1 MSSLI
6 VEKNL
11 AQTFFK
17 RVEQSSSRSAMIRKI
32 SGTWRTLTW
41 LEYRVEVY
49 KIASALQ
56 QEGVK
61 RGDVV
66 AIVSNSRPEWAW
78 IDVAT
83 FCVGAVSVPV
93 YPSLLAE
100 DIRFILK
107 DCGAKIVF
115 VEDSGQK
122 EKIEAS
128 LAELNQ
134 VARVIVLKDTPT
146 TGEAFITMKDW
157 LRKYNLSDKVP
168 SNEEIAQLRALTAT
182 IEASE
187 IASIVYTSG
196 TSGQPKGVEL
206 RHSCFLGFIEGTERA
221 LGVSENDTTLLFLPM
236 AHILGRV
243 EHMLSLGVGW
253 TNAYAENLKVMI
265 DNLVEVRPTVLVSVP
280 RIYEKIYSSVL
291 GKLSKAGKVEKIIGD
306 RAVAFASEFS
316 RVQESGTKLD
326 LLQRAQYAAFSQILY
341 DKVKSRFGGRLRF
354 CISGGA
360 PFSQEISRFFHAC
373 GVLVLE
379 GYGLTESTGP
389 LTVNRPDDFR
399 MGSVGKA
406 MERIEL
412 KIAEDGEILARGA
425 SIMKGYHDNPQ
436 ATSEAITED
445 GYFATGD
452 IGRIDEEGF
461 LFITDRKKDLIVTA
475 GGKNIA
481 PQKIES
487 MLLEDPLFAQAMVVG
502 DRQKYLGA
510 LVALHSG
517 EARQLAKSQGI
528 EKTRLEDLYAD
539 SKFQQLVFKRASQ
552 VNQRLAS
559 FESLK
564 KISILPRELSVEEGE
579 VTPSLKIKRKF
590 CEKKYADLI
599 GTLFT

>member
-1 MSSLI
+1 MGSLI
-6 VEKNL
+6 LEKNL

-17 RVEQSSSRSAMIRKI
+17 RVDQSASRSAMIRKV

-41 LEYRVEVY
+41 LEYRSEVY
-49 KIASALQ
+49 RIAQALRK
-56 QEGVK
+56 EGVK

-78 IDVAT
+78 IDVAS
-83 FCVGAVSVPV
+83 FCLGAISVPV

-100 DIRFILK
+100 DVRYILK
-107 DCGAKIVF
+107 DSAAKIVF

-122 EKIEAS
+122 AKIEAS
-128 LAELNQ
+128 LGELNQ
-134 VARVIVLKDTPT
+134 VVRVVILNESVSENETFVTLA
-146 TGEAFITMKDW
+146 EW
-157 LRKYNLSDKVP
+157 LRKFGLSDKVP
-168 SNEEIAQLRALTAT
+168 SADEVSELRALT
-182 IEASE
+182 ENLDSSE

-206 RHSCFLGFIEGTERA
+206 AHACFLNFIEGTEKA

-243 EHMLSLGVGW
+243 EHMLALGVGW

-291 GKLSKAGKVEKIIGD
+291 GKLSKGGQAEKLIGEKAVSFAGEY
-306 RAVAFASEFS
+306 S
-316 RVQESGTKLD
+316 RVLESGKKLD
-326 LLQRAQYAAFSQILY
+326 LLQKIQYAAFSKVLY
-341 DKVKSRFGGRLRF
+341 DKVRSRFGGRLRF

-373 GVLVLE
+373 GVLILE

-389 LTVNRPDDFR
+389 LTCNRPGDFR
-399 MGSVGKA
+399 MGTVGKA
-406 MERIEL
+406 LEGIEL

-425 SIMKGYHDNPQ
+425 SIMKQYHGLEA
-436 ATSEAITED
+436 ATAEVFTHD
-445 GYFATGD
+445 RFFATGD
-452 IGRIDEEGF
+452 IGRVDEEGF
-461 LFITDRKKDLIVTA
+461 LHITDRKKDLIVTA

-502 DRQKYLGA
+502 DRQKFLGA
-510 LVALHSG
+510 LVALNSG
-517 EARQLAKSQGI
+517 EARQLARSSGI
-528 EKTRLEDLYAD
+528 EKTQLEELYAD
-539 SKFQQLVFKRASQ
+539 PKFNQLVYRRAAQ
-552 VNQRLAS
+552 VNSRLAS
-559 FESLK
+559 FESIK
-564 KISILPRELSVEEGE
+564 KIHILPRELSVEEGE
-579 VTPSLKIKRKF
+579 VTPSLKVKRKF
-590 CEKKYADLI
+590 CEKKYSELI
-599 GTLFT
+599 ERLFA

>member
-6 VEKNL
+6 VEKNI

-17 RVEQSSSRSAMIRKI
+17 RVDRSSTRSAMIRKI
-32 SGTWRTLTW
+32 AGTWRTLTW
-41 LEYRVEVY
+41 LEYRTEVFR
-49 KIASALQ
+49 IASALRK
-56 QEGVK
+56 EGVR

-66 AIVSNSRPEWAW
+66 AIISNSRPEWAW
-78 IDVAT
+78 IDIASI
-83 FCVGAVSVPV
+83 CAGAVSVPV
-93 YPSLLAE
+93 YPSLLPD

-122 EKIEAS
+122 EKIEAMLS
-128 LAELNQ
+128 ELNQ
-134 VARVIVLKDTPT
+134 VVRVVVVNDSASTNDVFVSMSEWLKKHGLAEKTPT
-146 TGEAFITMKDW
+146 GEEVAE
-157 LRKYNLSDKVP
+157 LRS
-168 SNEEIAQLRALTAT
+168 LTENVDAN
-182 IEASE
+182 AV
-187 IASIVYTSG
+187 ASIVYTSG

-206 RHSCFLGFIEGTERA
+206 SHACFLNFMAGTEKA
-221 LGVSENDTTLLFLPM
+221 LKVSENDTTLLFLPM

-280 RIYEKIYSSVL
+280 RIYEKIYASVL
-291 GKLSKAGKVEKIIGD
+291 GKLSRGGSLEKTLGE
-306 RAVAFASEFS
+306 RALAFASEYS
-316 RVQESGTKLD
+316 RVLESGKKLD
-326 LLQRAQYAAFSQILY
+326 LLQKAQYAAYSKILF
-341 DKVKSRFGGRLRF
+341 DKVRGRFGGRLRF

-360 PFSQEISRFFHAC
+360 PFSQEMSRFFHAC
-373 GVLVLE
+373 GVLALE

-406 MERIEL
+406 LDGIEL

-436 ATSEAITED
+436 ATKEAVTPD
-445 GYFATGD
+445 GFFATGD
-452 IGRIDEEGF
+452 IGRIDEAGF

-487 MLLEDPLFAQAMVVG
+487 MLLEDPLFAQALVVG

-510 LVALHSG
+510 LVALSSV
-517 EARQLAKSQGI
+517 EARILARDNGIQKTQL
-528 EKTRLEDLYAD
+528 EELYAD
-539 SKFQQLVFKRASQ
+539 AAFQQLVQRRAAKI
-552 VNQRLAS
+552 NARLAS
-559 FESLK
+559 FESVK
-564 KISILPRELSVEEGE
+564 KVRILPRELSVDEGE
-579 VTPSLKIKRKF
+579 ITPSLKIKRKF
-590 CEKKYADLI
+590 VEKKYAELI
-599 GTLFT
+599 ESLFV

>member
-17 RVEQSSSRSAMIRKI
+17 RVDQSGGRSAMIRKI

-41 LEYRVEVY
+41 IEYRNEVF
-49 KIASALQ
+49 KITQGLRK
-56 QEGVK
+56 EGIK
-61 RGDVV
+61 RGDSV
-66 AIVSNSRPEWAW
+66 AIISNSRPEWAW

-83 FCVGAVSVPV
+83 LCLGAITVPV
-93 YPSLLAE
+93 YPSLLAD
-100 DIRFILK
+100 DILFILK
-107 DCGAKIVF
+107 DSGAKIIF

-122 EKIEAS
+122 AKLQAS

-134 VARVIVLKDTPT
+134 VVRIVVLNETVCETD
-146 TGEAFITMKDW
+146 AFVTFSEWI
-157 LRKYNLSDKVP
+157 RKLGLNDKGP
-168 SNEEIAQLRALTAT
+168 SAEEVSALRALT
-182 IEASE
+182 ENLDSSE

-206 RHSCFLGFIEGTERA
+206 RHSCFLSFIEGTQKA
-221 LGVSENDTTLLFLPM
+221 LDVSENDTTLLFLPL

-265 DNLVEVRPTVLVSVP
+265 DNLAEVRPTVLVSVP

-291 GKLSKAGKVEKIIGD
+291 GKLSKGSKIEKAIGD
-306 RAVAFASEFS
+306 RAVVFASEYS
-316 RVQESGTKLD
+316 RVLESGKKPD
-326 LLQRAQYAAFSQILY
+326 LLQKAQYAAFSKVLY
-341 DKVKSRFGGRLRF
+341 DKVSARFGGRLRF

-360 PFSQEISRFFHAC
+360 PFSQEISRFFHTC

-389 LTVNRPDDFR
+389 LTVNRPGAFR
-399 MGSVGKA
+399 MGTVGKA
-406 MERIEL
+406 LDGVEI

-425 SIMKGYHDNPQ
+425 PIMKGYHDNPK
-436 ATSEAITED
+436 ATEEAFAP
-445 GYFATGD
+445 GVFLATGD
-452 IGRIDEEGF
+452 IGRVDEEGF
-461 LFITDRKKDLIVTA
+461 LHITDRKKDLIVTA

-487 MLLEDPLFAQAMVVG
+487 MLLEDPLFAQALVVG
-502 DRQKYLGA
+502 DRQKFLGA
-510 LVALHSG
+510 LVALNSG
-517 EARQLAKSQGI
+517 EARQLAKSGGI
-528 EKTRLEDLYAD
+528 ERTQLEELYAD
-539 SKFQQLVFKRASQ
+539 PKFQQLVYRRASQ
-552 VNQRLAS
+552 VNARLAS
-559 FESLK
+559 FESIK
-564 KISILPRELSVEEGE
+564 KVHIFPRELSVEEGE
-579 VTPSLKIKRKF
+579 VTPSLKVKRKF

-599 GTLFT
+599 EGLFT